1 MFEKFSGKVALVTG
15 GSSGIG
21 RAAAIAFGRENI
33 KVAVV
38 ANHNVA
44 GGEETC
50 RIIRENG
57 GEAIFIQA
65 DMGNENQISYMMK
78 KVLDT
83 YGRIDYAFN
92 NAAIGGTIARFEDY
106 PSDILDKV
114 LDVNFK
120 GYFKCMQAEIKIM
133 EKQGGGV
140 IVNTSSINGL
150 VGCTEG
156 AGYIACKHAIVGM
169 TKCAALENALKNIRI
184 NCVCPG
190 CIDTPMNP
198 VDNGREAPTDIPMH
212 RYGRPEEVASLM
224 LYLCS
229 DGASYI
235 TGTAIPVDGGWVA
248 K

>member
-184 NCVCPG
+184 KKDNAGESFDWDVPVGYDVVNKDNVDQYPG
-190 CIDTPMNP
+190 MF
-198 VDNGREAPTDIPMH
+198 
-212 RYGRPEEVASLM
+212 
-224 LYLCS
+224 
-229 DGASYI
+229 
-235 TGTAIPVDGGWVA
+235 
-248 K
+248 